1 MKFDATVQIF
11 ISSVFCGDVLINEV
25 KKVIPLSK
33 HFISYFSLCRT
44 EVNGERKN
52 ENEMFSNRMFDLKT
66 NGEKN
71 LFLQTGRVRLWTFED
86 LDVPHIHINFAAIL
100 KFFKF

>member
-25 KKVIPLSK
+25 EKVIPLSK

-44 EVNGERKN
+44 EVKGERKN
-52 ENEMFSNRMFDLKT
+52 ESEMFRNRMFNLKT
-66 NGEKN
+66 NREKN
-71 LFLQTGRVRLWTFED
+71 LFLHTGRVRLWKFED
-86 LDVPHIHINFAAIL
+86 LDVPHVHINFAAI
-100 KFFKF
+100 